1 LANCVQCLKKVKQQI
16 WHCISHHAIQQLI
29 RILGSHKIATYILH
43 NSSLYAIDDVD
54 SPPPKLRLQT
64 VSGKNEIDIAKPPSV
79 DQPLILNDNSSA
91 VEISFL
97 SGRCGQC
104 VRPIKHLPDL
114 HFFYN
119 FNWITHILAKSIKWF
134 VYSFKWYLGIL
145 KYNTFLCDMW
155 KYTFNTID
163 LCMK

>member
-1 LANCVQCLKKVKQQI
+1 MATKDREPVQLWSNQLPT
-16 WHCISHHAIQQLI
+16 ISQGTTTDFFA
-29 RILGSHKIATYILH
+29 K
-43 NSSLYAIDDVD
+43 
-54 SPPPKLRLQT
+54 QT
-64 VSGKNEIDIAKPPSV
+64 VGQSDRLKTLKYRTLWNFGVGTDRTDDIRELWYATELSKS
-79 DQPLILNDNSSA
+79 LSCLSDNR
-91 VEISFL
+91 

-145 KYNTFLCDMW
+145 KVSTTHFCVTCGNIH
-155 KYTFNTID
+155 TIQ
-163 LCMK
+163 